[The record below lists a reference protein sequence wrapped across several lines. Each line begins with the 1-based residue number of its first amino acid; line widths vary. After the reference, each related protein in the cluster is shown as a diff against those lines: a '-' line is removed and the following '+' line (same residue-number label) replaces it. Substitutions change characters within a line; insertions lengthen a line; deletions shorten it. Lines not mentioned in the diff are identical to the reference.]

1 MKPEDNE
8 KLTRV
13 GPGTPGGNL
22 FRRYWLPAM
31 LASELPQADGPSI
44 RVRMLGEDLIAFRD
58 TSGAVGLV
66 GAFCPH
72 RRAPLYFA
80 RNEEC
85 GLRCVYHGWKFD
97 RNGNCVDIPSEPPGT
112 RLVDQVKLR
121 AYPTHEAGGLVWAYM
136 GPPEQMPPPPDYEW
150 LRAPPTHRYVS
161 KTFEDCNYLQGLEG
175 GLDTA
180 HVSFLHRD
188 DRSAVTKLSAMDTAP
203 RLDIKTTDYG
213 YYYISHRRIAPE
225 KHYIR
230 LYQYIMPTQQMRP
243 SVVAPSGG
251 KQEPATIDGHI
262 WVPIDDEHTHF
273 YNIIYS
279 YDQDFP
285 LTEAWIKEE
294 EEFFGRG
301 ADDFIPGTFR
311 LKRNL
316 SNDFMRD
323 LSLMNQ
329 GNYSGIVGINTQDFA
344 LQEGMGKIV
353 DRSQEFLAS
362 TDRAIVTMRR
372 LMLEAVATVEAGGAP
387 LAVEPSQH
395 RGVRA
400 YDDILPPDF
409 DLQTLLDEAR
419 ARW

>member
-1 MKPEDNE
+1 MKPEDNDR
-8 KLTRV
+8 LTRV
-13 GPGTPGGNL
+13 APGTPGGNL
-22 FRRYWLPAM
+22 LRRYWLPAM

-112 RLVDQVKLR
+112 RLVEQVKLR

-150 LRAPPTHRYVS
+150 LRAPPSHCYVS

-203 RLDIKTTDYG
+203 RLDIKTTDTNG
-213 YYYISHRRIAPE
+213 YSLQPTCAQSRMPMDRIVSGACVSFFHASHA
-225 KHYIR
+225 
-230 LYQYIMPTQQMRP
+230 
-243 SVVAPSGG
+243 
-251 KQEPATIDGHI
+251 
-262 WVPIDDEHTHF
+262 
-273 YNIIYS
+273 
-279 YDQDFP
+279 
-285 LTEAWIKEE
+285 
-294 EEFFGRG
+294 
-301 ADDFIPGTFR
+301 
-311 LKRNL
+311 
-316 SNDFMRD
+316 
-323 LSLMNQ
+323 
-329 GNYSGIVGINTQDFA
+329 
-344 LQEGMGKIV
+344 
-353 DRSQEFLAS
+353 AS
-362 TDRAIVTMRR
+362 TIA
-372 LMLEAVATVEAGGAP
+372 
-387 LAVEPSQH
+387 S
-395 RGVRA
+395 
-400 YDDILPPDF
+400 
-409 DLQTLLDEAR
+409 
-419 ARW
+419 